1 MMNAI
6 ATMAIDT
13 FMNADIDLG
22 LSFEIIF
29 VIRARDFTQCQI
41 CPHVVPNSFI
51 LKAVKYLSIE
61 RISETSTK
69 IRLTKIVSV
78 EQDAM

>member
-1 MMNAI
+1 MMNAT
-6 ATMAIDT
+6 ATMTIDT

-29 VIRARDFTQCQI
+29 VICARDSTQCQI
-41 CPHVVPNSFI
+41 YSHVIPPFI

-61 RISETSTK
+61 RICEISTK
-69 IRLTKIVSV
+69 IRLTKIVSI
-78 EQDAM
+78 EQDAI

>member
-1 MMNAI
+1 MMNAT

-29 VIRARDFTQCQI
+29 VIRARDSTQCQI
-41 CPHVVPNSFI
+41 CPHVIPPFI

-61 RISETSTK
+61 RINDTSTK
-69 IRLTKIVSV
+69 VRLTKIVSV
-78 EQDAM
+78 E

>member
-1 MMNAI
+1 MMNATT
-6 ATMAIDT
+6 TMAIDT

-29 VIRARDFTQCQI
+29 VIRARDSTQCQI
-41 CPHVVPNSFI
+41 CPHVIPPFI
-51 LKAVKYLSIE
+51 LKTVKYLTIK
-61 RISETSTK
+61 RISEISTK

>member
-22 LSFEIIF
+22 LTFEIIF
-29 VIRARDFTQCQI
+29 VIRARDSIQCQI
-41 CPHVVPNSFI
+41 CPYVLPPFL
-51 LKAVKYLSIE
+51 LKPVRYLSIE
-61 RISETSTK
+61 RISETFTK
-69 IRLTKIVSV
+69 VRLTKIVSI
-78 EQDAM
+78 E

>member
-1 MMNAI
+1 MMNAT

-29 VIRARDFTQCQI
+29 VIRARDSIQYQI
-41 CPHVVPNSFI
+41 CPHVIPTFI

-61 RISETSTK
+61 KISETFTK

-78 EQDAM
+78 EQNEM

>member
-1 MMNAI
+1 MMNAT
-6 ATMAIDT
+6 ATMAIDI
-13 FMNADIDLG
+13 FMNADIALG

-29 VIRARDFTQCQI
+29 VIRARDSIQCQI
-41 CPHVVPNSFI
+41 CPHVVPPFI
-51 LKAVKYLSIE
+51 LKEVKYLSIE

>member
-1 MMNAI
+1 MMNATAI
-6 ATMAIDT
+6 MAIDI
-13 FMNADIDLG
+13 FMNTDIDLG

-29 VIRARDFTQCQI
+29 VIRARGSTQCQI
-41 CPHVVPNSFI
+41 YPHVIPPFI
-51 LKAVKYLSIE
+51 LKAIKYLSIE
-61 RISETSTK
+61 RICEISTK

>member
-1 MMNAI
+1 MMNAT
-6 ATMAIDT
+6 ATMAIDI
-13 FMNADIDLG
+13 FMNADIALG

-29 VIRARDFTQCQI
+29 VIRARDYTM
-41 CPHVVPNSFI
+41 PNLPTCSTSIHSFI

-78 EQDAM
+78 E

>member
-1 MMNAI
+1 MMNAT

-13 FMNADIDLG
+13 FMNADIDFG

-29 VIRARDFTQCQI
+29 VIRVRGYTQCQI
-41 CPHVVPNSFI
+41 CPHVMPQFI
-51 LKAVKYLSIE
+51 LKAIKYLSIE
-61 RISETSTK
+61 RICEISTK
-69 IRLTKIVSV
+69 IRLTKIASV